1 MRTSVSGQ
9 ASGLRLPRLGKK
21 RLEQSQR
28 LFWLF
33 YILPGLVIYLIFM
46 ALPLLNSL
54 RLSFFTGSGFQ
65 LDTYIGI
72 DNYRR
77 LFFDPDTSASFWN
90 AFKNT
95 WIFFGITMLIQNTL
109 GLTFAMLLSNKGLKG
124 AGAFRTVIFIP
135 ATIAIVVCGFL
146 WKLLLDPN
154 WGSINLALQAVGLGS
169 VAQPWLG
176 LESTTLP
183 VITLVSAWEWMG
195 IPTMIFLAALQ
206 SISEDYF
213 EAAQIDGASG
223 WQVFRFI
230 KLPLLMPMVG
240 VVSILTFTGNFNAFD
255 IVYAM
260 AGANGAPNFSADIL
274 GTYFY
279 RTGIAGKHPVGIPDM
294 GLGAAVATIIFVVLL
309 VGVTLMKRFT
319 SSQDKK

>member
-1 MRTSVSGQ
+1 MELSR
-9 ASGLRLPRLGKK
+9 RP
-21 RLEQSQR
+21 
-28 LFWLF
+28 FWLF
-33 YILPGLVIYLIFM
+33 YILPGLLVYLAFM
-46 ALPLLNSL
+46 ALPLVNSL

-65 LDTYIGI
+65 INNFIGF

-77 LFFDPDTSASFWN
+77 LFFDPDISGQFWN
-90 AFKNT
+90 AFRNT
-95 WIFFGITMLIQNTL
+95 WAFFAITMLVQNTL
-109 GLTFAMLLSNKGLKG
+109 GLGFALLLSNKGLRG
-124 AGAFRTVIFIP
+124 AGAFRTLIFIP

-154 WGSINLALQAVGLGS
+154 WGSINLLLKSVGLGKF
-169 VAQPWLG
+169 ALPWLG
-176 LESTTLP
+176 LEQTTLP
-183 VITLVSAWEWMG
+183 IITLVSSWEWMG

-206 SISEDYF
+206 SIPDDFF

-223 WQVFRFI
+223 WQVFRFV
-230 KLPLLMPMVG
+230 KLPLLLPMVG

-294 GLGAAVATIIFVVLL
+294 GLGAAVAAIIFVVLL
-309 VGVTLMKRFT
+309 LGVLAMRRF
-319 SSQDKK
+319 SSGNELAKE

>member
-1 MRTSVSGQ
+1 MRNQLQREGWIFPRGKPRGFEQ
-9 ASGLRLPRLGKK
+9 AHRP
-21 RLEQSQR
+21 
-28 LFWLF
+28 FWLL
-33 YILPGLVIYLIFM
+33 YILPGLIVYLVFM

-65 LDTYIGI
+65 LDTFIGI

-77 LFFDPDTSASFWN
+77 LFFDPEVSGKFWN

-95 WIFFGITMLIQNTL
+95 WIFFGITMLVQNLL
-109 GLTFAMLLSNKGLKG
+109 GLTFANLLANKRLKG
-124 AGAFRTVIFIP
+124 AEAFRALIFIP

-154 WGSINLALQAVGLGS
+154 WGSINQILQAIGLGDW
-169 VAQPWLG
+169 ALPWLG
-176 LESTTLP
+176 LEQTTLP
-183 VITLVSAWEWMG
+183 IITLVSTWEWIG

-206 SISEDYF
+206 SIPDDYL
-213 EAAQIDGASG
+213 EAAQIDGASR
-223 WQVFRFI
+223 WQAFLHV
-230 KLPLLMPMVG
+230 KLPLLLPMIG
-240 VVSILTFTGNFNAFD
+240 VVSVLTFTGNFNAFD

-279 RTGIAGKHPVGIPDM
+279 RTGIAGTHPVGIPDM
-294 GLGAAVATIIFVVLL
+294 GLGAAVATIIFFVLL
-309 VGVTLMKRFT
+309 IGVMLMRRF
-319 SSQDKK
+319 SSSEGKK